1 MREIIFMIFIVI
13 LYLILSYLLGLSTT
27 MFILS
32 AILFIMAVLFSY
44 DEQYY
49 SKYIMF
55 ITPKRS
61 KITSE
66 KDEVFKKKDRKVSIV
81 SFYIISILLFIN
93 GIIKINDKSSYKSLL
108 STKDFIT
115 ITGIAF
121 VIGLVSYLIDNYFL
135 KKSKEH
141 EEYLIKSVML
151 GLFIVVILF
160 IITML
165 F

>member
-1 MREIIFMIFIVI
+1 MIFIVI